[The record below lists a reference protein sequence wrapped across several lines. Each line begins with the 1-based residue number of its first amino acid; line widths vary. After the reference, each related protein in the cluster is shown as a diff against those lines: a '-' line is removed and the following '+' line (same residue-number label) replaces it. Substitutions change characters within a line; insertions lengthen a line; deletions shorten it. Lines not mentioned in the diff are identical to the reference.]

1 MVLATDD
8 DTNPDYR
15 KVNYKFKDVPN
26 DIAEYFELDLDG
38 IFFLKKSIKGSDREF
53 VFKVTAFDNP
63 TDLSNSREEVKTIT
77 IKITKD
83 YPPKFPGNSDSKDLE
98 ENMLETFEFTI
109 ATDQNNVEDGGMNDI
124 ICYYLLNQTEY
135 FQIPHRTKNE
145 INVLLYF
152 QVETADWGFKLG
164 NINCGV
170 LSLGILL
177 KVSQS

>member
-1 MVLATDD
+1 MVLATDE
-8 DTNPDYR
+8 DTNPDYC
-15 KVNYKFKDVPN
+15 KVNYKFKDVSN
-26 DIAEYFELDLDG
+26 DITEYFELDLDG
-38 IFFLKKSIKGSDREF
+38 KMFLKKSVKGSDREF

-63 TDLSNSREEVKTIT
+63 MDLSNSREEVKTIT

-135 FQIPHRTKNE
+135 FQIPVPTQNR
-145 INVLLYF
+145 INV
-152 QVETADWGFKLG
+152 T
-164 NINCGV
+164 
-170 LSLGILL
+170 ILL
-177 KVSQS
+177 GWNIKTSGWSFQPLKINIF

>member
-26 DIAEYFELDLDG
+26 DIAEYFELDMNG

-77 IKITKD
+77 IKVTKD

-98 ENMLETFEFTI
+98 ENMLEKFEFTS

-135 FQIPHRTKNE
+135 FQIHERTENSIK
-145 INVLLYF
+145 V
-152 QVETADWGFKLG
+152 T
-164 NINCGV
+164 
-170 LSLGILL
+170 ILL
-177 KVSQS
+177 GWDISLTLIEDFSTCE

>member
-1 MVLATDD
+1 MVLATDQ

-15 KVNYKFKDVPN
+15 KVNYEFKDVPN
-26 DIAEYFELDLDG
+26 DIAEYFELDMNG

-77 IKITKD
+77 IKVTKD
-83 YPPKFPGNSDSKDLE
+83 YPPKFPVNSESKDLE
-98 ENMLETFEFTI
+98 ENMLETFEFTM

-135 FQIPHRTKNE
+135 FQIHERTENSIK
-145 INVLLYF
+145 V
-152 QVETADWGFKLG
+152 T
-164 NINCGV
+164 
-170 LSLGILL
+170 ILL
-177 KVSQS
+177 GWDISQTILDFSTC